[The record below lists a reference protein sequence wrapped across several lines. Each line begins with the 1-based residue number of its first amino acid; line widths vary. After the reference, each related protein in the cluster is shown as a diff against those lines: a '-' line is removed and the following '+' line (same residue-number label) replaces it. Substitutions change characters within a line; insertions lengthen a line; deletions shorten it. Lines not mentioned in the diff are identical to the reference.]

1 MIIDFLSYAL
11 MGLGIV
17 FWFWGTS
24 HLVGDRSVLF
34 KLHSLSVAD
43 TLGSIAIILG
53 LMVKIPSKLP
63 LLILALLSL
72 ALWNTMLGYVIAY
85 CATDGGDID
94 IASMQEDFNLD
105 INSDPINQRSIG
117 EGNYE

>member
-11 MGLGIV
+11 IGVGIV

-24 HLVGDRSVLF
+24 HLVSDRSVLF

-85 CATDGGDID
+85 CASDVGDID
-94 IASMQEDFNLD
+94 LTSIQEELNQD
-105 INSDPINQRSIG
+105 INQSNIG